1 VGGEQ
6 AWKVSAKEIAERGW
20 NLDLKN
26 PHRGAEVSL
35 DPEVLLAEYGR
46 IHAEIADLREQLRVA
61 LADSLEQRT

>member
-1 VGGEQ
+1 MP
-6 AWKVSAKEIAERGW
+6 VSEITERGW

-46 IHAEIADLREQLRVA
+46 MQAEVSALRRELRAILGNAFA
-61 LADSLEQRT
+61 LIK